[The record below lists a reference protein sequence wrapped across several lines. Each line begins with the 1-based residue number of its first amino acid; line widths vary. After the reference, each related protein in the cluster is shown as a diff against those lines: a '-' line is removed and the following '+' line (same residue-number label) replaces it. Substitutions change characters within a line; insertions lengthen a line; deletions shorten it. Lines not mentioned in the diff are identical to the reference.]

1 MLQVTCLFQQKGHTT
16 TFDFIASFR
25 LCFFP
30 LQQHNAITTIT
41 TTTTIT
47 TITIIIV
54 VLDAGSV
61 GTTVGASVG
70 ATVGVTVEG
79 VGGNVVGASVG
90 LSAFSM
96 DHHIHPSLPVSI
108 TKRNFVE
115 TVLTVRITE
124 NTLNFARSSVDPEI
138 TPVDS
143 LSESVDGSGG

>member
-79 VGGNVVGASVG
+79 

-96 DHHIHPSLPVSI
+96 DHHIRPSLPVSI